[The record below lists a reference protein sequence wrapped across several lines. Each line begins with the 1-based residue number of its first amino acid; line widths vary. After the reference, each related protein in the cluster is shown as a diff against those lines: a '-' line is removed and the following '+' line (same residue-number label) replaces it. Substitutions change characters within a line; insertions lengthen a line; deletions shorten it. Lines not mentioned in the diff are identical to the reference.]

1 MKITGL
7 CPAML
12 NKSRFNR
19 GLHCLSD
26 FLFRLFF
33 QPGQHLK
40 TMAGASDYVIDSF
53 PVAVCDNIR
62 ISRCRLLQAEQWR
75 GEHSSIRRYFYDV
88 KVQVLTTAS
97 GIPAE
102 FCFVPGSKSHIQA
115 LKKLPMSVAPE
126 SSIYAD
132 SAYTN
137 YTIEDDAIEAEMLKL
152 MIQRKSNIKR
162 KDEPWIRFLK
172 ER

>member
-19 GLHCLSD
+19 GLHYLSD

-40 TMAGASDYVIDSF
+40 TIAGASDYVIDSF

-88 KVQVLTTAS
+88 KVQVSLL
-97 GIPAE
+97 PAAYRQN
-102 FCFVPGSKSHIQA
+102 FA
-115 LKKLPMSVAPE
+115 LCQVVKAMYRL
-126 SSIYAD
+126 
-132 SAYTN
+132 
-137 YTIEDDAIEAEMLKL
+137 
-152 MIQRKSNIKR
+152 
-162 KDEPWIRFLK
+162 
-172 ER
+172 

>member
-1 MKITGL
+1 M
-7 CPAML
+7 
-12 NKSRFNR
+12 
-19 GLHCLSD
+19 
-26 FLFRLFF
+26 
-33 QPGQHLK
+33 
-40 TMAGASDYVIDSF
+40 
-53 PVAVCDNIR
+53 
-62 ISRCRLLQAEQWR
+62 
-75 GEHSSIRRYFYDV
+75 
-88 KVQVLTTAS
+88 
-97 GIPAE
+97 
-102 FCFVPGSKSHIQA
+102 PGSKSHVQA

-172 ER
+172 EL